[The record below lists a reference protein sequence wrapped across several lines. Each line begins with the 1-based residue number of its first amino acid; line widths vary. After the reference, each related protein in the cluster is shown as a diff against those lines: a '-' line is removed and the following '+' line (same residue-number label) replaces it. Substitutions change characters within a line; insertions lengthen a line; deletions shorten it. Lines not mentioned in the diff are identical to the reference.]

1 MGIQSIIAG
10 LLSTFIMVS
19 ASASAQTF
27 VMGDTTGGPTFN
39 RPIGNGPNL
48 SNIGTNVAYEVTE
61 FSVSASGAYTFNV
74 NRLTRGFDTYL
85 FLYQGSFD
93 PLNQFG
99 NFLAGN
105 DDGGLGLNSQ
115 ISIGLSTGIDYLA
128 VVSGFNNRDFG
139 AYELTARG
147 PGIAT
152 ITSVIPEP
160 ATWLMMII
168 GFAGVGLQ
176 IRRRNHKMV
185 EVA

>member
-1 MGIQSIIAG
+1 MGMKSIIAV
-10 LLSTFIMVS
+10 LFATFIMVS

-27 VMGDTTGGPTFN
+27 FMGDTTGGPTFN
-39 RPIGNGPNL
+39 RPIGNGPSL
-48 SNIGTNVAYEVTE
+48 SGIGTNVAYEVTE

-74 NRLTRGFDTYL
+74 NTLTNGFDTYL
-85 FLYQGSFD
+85 FLYQGNFD

-105 DDGGLGLNSQ
+105 DDGGPGFNSQ
-115 ISIGLSTGIDYLA
+115 IGINLSTGIDYLA

-139 AYELTARG
+139 AYELSARG
-147 PGIAT
+147 PGVAT

-160 ATWLMMII
+160 TTWLMMIV

-176 IRRRNHKMV
+176 IRRRNRQ
-185 EVA
+185 AADFA